1 MSFLITGPVA
11 ETYHDSVSRRALP
24 CSPRGGKE
32 IYMPPTTHQ
41 TLADLNQVHRQLDQ
55 LFYQHQVAVLKND
68 IALAAKLLF
77 KFEKALYYHIR
88 EEDEI
93 LMPLYRE
100 QASSIRGGDPDIFAG
115 EHKKITE
122 WLNRLNLRLER
133 TSSPAPDL
141 KALLA
146 LLDDEA
152 QFKKYMEHHTLREDR
167 VFYPELDRVVGDKNR
182 DPLLRLLTFSLDE
195 MTETS

>member
-1 MSFLITGPVA
+1 MILVSPPLGFLFPCGGQ
-11 ETYHDSVSRRALP
+11 EKSVT
-24 CSPRGGKE
+24 E
-32 IYMPPTTHQ
+32 TTHQ
-41 TLADLNQVHRQLDQ
+41 TLADLNQVHRQLEDV
-55 LFYQHQVAVLKND
+55 FFQHQAAILRND
-68 IALAAKLLF
+68 FALAAELLG
-77 KFEKALYYHIR
+77 KFEKSLFYHMR

-100 QASSIRGGDPDIFAG
+100 KASTIRGGDPDIFAG

-122 WLNRLNLRLER
+122 WLFRLKLRLQR
-133 TSSPAPDL
+133 LAFPAQDL
-141 KALLA
+141 KALIA

-167 VFYPELDRVVGDKNR
+167 VFYPELDRLVGDKDR
-182 DPLLRLLTFSLDE
+182 GSLMRLLTFSLEE